1 MKGGLGIC
9 SLSKFNK
16 ALLGKWKWR
25 FALEENSVWRNIIR
39 LKYGM
44 EDGGWFSN
52 TSRGSHGIVLWKD
65 IFKEVIH
72 MR

>member
-1 MKGGLGIC
+1 M
-9 SLSKFNK
+9 
-16 ALLGKWKWR
+16 
-25 FALEENSVWRNIIR
+25 EENSVWRNIIS

-52 TSRGSHGIVLWKD
+52 TSRGSYGIVLWKD